1 MTEDYKEK
9 LLKYLTGKITEG
21 TGDDSVM
28 FQANGQNVNNL
39 ETYLQNNFNSYYV
52 TDLIQSYT
60 NEVFVLIGGYWATG
74 SINKGF
80 VILLDKS
87 FNILKTFTQYE
98 SGIDIGKIYCMNVD
112 KNGRFF
118 MIETRLSD
126 NKDRFVMM
134 NNFTILQSDNDYHFD
149 LRTSYDIPD
158 ISYTIINYNKVLKAP
173 EEAKYL
179 IVMSILYND
188 VEVPFCFEFV
198 INVGSTN
205 DWNQYLYD
213 NSVVGTGIDITD
225 AWASWDSNGLT
236 FKIAGDMEG
245 YAEVYNNS
253 NSTMTYR
260 AITQTYPVANF
271 NPYRRSSIILND
283 TTAYYAVWGYSS
295 TDTSKC
301 YIYLFKIN
309 YDTNA
314 LDLLLTINSAIPDSM
329 GLVGK
334 LSLDFH
340 KWQDNCLFLV
350 SENVDGVNSTE
361 DLSLIRIVGSQTY
374 RHPLLTNL
382 DLNDFRVLGINN
394 QYNLFNII
402 LQSENTAYSYA
413 EIYNSSNYNGL
424 PYEAPNCLIP
434 DSSVLFDN
442 ANNVIFARNLYNKT
456 VLGATTTSTVQ
467 IPNTMLNDVTIGESD
482 LISATNVTLTEDG
495 TDIEKNIYETVN
507 INFANSV
514 SMRNDNDP
522 NNTILNPIGAVRINQ
537 STSQTLDY
545 ANAQGTKVRVN
556 YVDGTS
562 EVMHLDAE
570 SQIIMMNEQVAKYSF
585 SIYIKKIVTNIQI
598 ISFDESTVYQTI
610 TTLNLEVGKIY
621 NIVQYV
627 SIDTPVIFNDVLYN
641 DENVLYNNEQVMYV
655 N

>member
-1 MTEDYKEK
+1 MTNDYKEK

-21 TGDDSVM
+21 TGDDSIT
-28 FQANGQNVNNL
+28 FQTNGQNVNNL
-39 ETYLQNNFNSYYV
+39 ETYLQNNFNDYYV

-60 NEVFVLIGGYWATG
+60 NEIFVLIGGYWATG

-80 VILLDKS
+80 VILLDKN

-134 NNFTILQSDNDYHFD
+134 NNFTVLQSDDDYHFD
-149 LRTSYDIPD
+149 LRTSYDIPS
-158 ISYTIINYNKVLKAP
+158 ISYTIINYDKVLKAP

-188 VEVPFCFEFV
+188 FEVPFCFEFV

-225 AWASWDSNGLT
+225 AWASWDSNGLS

-260 AITQTYPVANF
+260 TITQSYPVSNF

-309 YDTNA
+309 YSTNS

-350 SENVDGVNSTE
+350 SENVDGTNSTE

-382 DLNDFRVLGINN
+382 NLNDFRVLGINN

-402 LQSENTAYSYA
+402 LQNENTAYSYA
-413 EIYNSSNYNGL
+413 EIYNSSNYNGI

-434 DSSVLFDN
+434 DSSILLDN

-467 IPNTMLNDVTIGESD
+467 VPNTMLNDVTIGESD
-482 LISATNVTLTEDG
+482 LVSETNVTLTEDT
-495 TDIEKNIYETVN
+495 TDITKNVYETLN

-522 NNTILNPIGAVRINQ
+522 NNTILNPTGAIRLNL
-537 STSQTLDY
+537 SSSQNGDY
-545 ANAQGTKVRVN
+545 ENAQANKIRVN
-556 YVDGTS
+556 YTDGTS
-562 EVMHLDAE
+562 EVIELNTTIQVVEITSTEFQYDFDL
-570 SQIIMMNEQVAKYSF
+570 QIDKNVA
-585 SIYIKKIVTNIQI
+585 NLQI
-598 ISFDESTVYQTI
+598 ISNDETTVYQTI
-610 TTLNLEVGKIY
+610 DTLNLQAGKTY
-621 NIVQYV
+621 NILQTVEIQ
-627 SIDTPVIFNDVLYN
+627 
-641 DENVLYNNEQVMYV
+641 
-655 N
+655 